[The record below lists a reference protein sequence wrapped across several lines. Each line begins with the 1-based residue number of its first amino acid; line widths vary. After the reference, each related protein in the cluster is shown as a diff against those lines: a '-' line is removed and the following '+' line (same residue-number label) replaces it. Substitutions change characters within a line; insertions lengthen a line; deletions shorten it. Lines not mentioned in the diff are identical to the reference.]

1 MGEEPAG
8 RGGLSRVRRTASLQT
23 EGNAVCWGQRG
34 GDEVEDRKTE
44 GRLRRHAAAVFALV
58 LLAALLLTSYM
69 EWTGILQERDRMSHI
84 AQSVG
89 SETYETLLSEM
100 GKTRVLEAYLIQTGG
115 SYEGFEE
122 VAPILLREKFV
133 RNVLFAPG
141 GVVEAVYPLAGNES
155 AVGLDM
161 NREGAGNL
169 EAQAAMEKG
178 ELYIAGPFALIQG
191 GMGIAGRLPVYLE
204 EGAGQRSFW
213 GIVSVTLDFPEVLSG
228 SPVER
233 AGDQGFACEVWRVN
247 PDTGERQTILT
258 SDTPPR
264 PGWQSVAYRQELF
277 NAVWTVTLSPLRPWY
292 ARPSLWL
299 YLAVGLLLSLLAAV
313 VTYNLERV
321 RLMRAEAARRAILQL
336 KTQLEH
342 EQTDMLLS
350 QIRSHF
356 FYHTLNALQALIV
369 LRPEEAYKM
378 AGDFARYLRF
388 SLDAATAAGGMGTFR
403 EELRA
408 VRAYA
413 DINQA
418 QLGDRLTMVYHVPPE
433 ADFPLPVLTIQPVV
447 ENAILH
453 GIRPKVGGGT
463 VTVSLEEGEDGWR
476 VTVADAGLG
485 FDPAAAAEEGSIGLD
500 NVRRRLRR
508 FPGCGIEIRSAP
520 GRGTRVVMT
529 YPKGAGEILTD
540 SIQTPQ

>member
-1 MGEEPAG
+1 M
-8 RGGLSRVRRTASLQT
+8 
-23 EGNAVCWGQRG
+23 
-34 GDEVEDRKTE
+34 DDRKTE
-44 GRLRRHAAAVFALV
+44 RRLWKHAGGVFALV
-58 LLAALLLTSYM
+58 LAAGLLLTAYM
-69 EWTGILQERDRMSHI
+69 ERAGIRQERDRMSHI

-89 SETYETLLSEM
+89 AETYETLLSEM

-115 SYEGFEE
+115 SYEGFEK
-122 VAPILLREKFV
+122 VAPILLREDFV

-141 GVVEAVYPLAGNES
+141 GVVEAVYPMAGNEG

-161 NREGAGNL
+161 NQEGAGNL

-178 ELYIAGPFALIQG
+178 ELYIAGPFELIQG

-204 EGAGQRSFW
+204 DESGRRAFW
-213 GIVSVTLDFPEVLSG
+213 GIVSVTLDFPQVLSG

-233 AGDQGFACEVWRVN
+233 VADQGFACEVWRIN
-247 PDTGERQTILT
+247 PDTGERQTILM
-258 SDTPPR
+258 SENAPR
-264 PGWQSVAYRQELF
+264 LGWQSVSYQQELF
-277 NAVWTVTLSPLRPWY
+277 NADWTITLSPLRPWY

-299 YLAVGLLLSLLAAV
+299 YSAIAVLLSLLAAV

-321 RLMRAEAARRAILQL
+321 RLMRAEADRRAILQL
-336 KTQLEH
+336 QTQLEH

-356 FYHTLNALQALIV
+356 FYHTLNSLQALIV
-369 LRPEEAYKM
+369 LRPNEAYKM

-388 SLDAATAAGGMGTFR
+388 TLDAATAAGGMGSFK

-418 QLGDRLTMVYHVPPE
+418 QLGSRLTMVYHVSSE

-453 GIRPKVGGGT
+453 GIKPKVGGGT
-463 VTVSLEEGEDGWR
+463 VTVSLEETDDRWL
-476 VTVADAGLG
+476 VTVADDGLG
-485 FDPAAAAEEGSIGLD
+485 FDPAAPAPEESIGLN
-500 NVRRRLRR
+500 NVRRRLSR
-508 FPGCGIEIRSAP
+508 FPGCGIEIFSAP
-520 GRGTRVVMT
+520 GRGTRVVLS
-529 YPKGAGEILTD
+529 YPKTSVKKLAN
-540 SIQTPQ
+540 SIQLSQ

>member
-1 MGEEPAG
+1 M
-8 RGGLSRVRRTASLQT
+8 
-23 EGNAVCWGQRG
+23 
-34 GDEVEDRKTE
+34 EDRNTE
-44 GRLRRHAAAVFALV
+44 HRLRRHAAGVFALV
-58 LLAALLLTSYM
+58 LAAVALLTAYM
-69 EWTGILQERDRMSHI
+69 ERAAIRQERDRMSHI

-115 SYEGFEE
+115 SYEGFEN

-141 GVVEAVYPLAGNES
+141 GVVEAVYPLAGNEN

-161 NREGAGNL
+161 NQEGAGNL
-169 EAQAAMEKG
+169 EARAAMEKG
-178 ELYIAGPFALIQG
+178 ELYIAGPFELIQG

-204 EGAGQRSFW
+204 DESGRRTFW
-213 GIVSVTLDFPEVLSG
+213 GIVSVTLDFPAVLSG

-233 AGDQGFACEVWRVN
+233 ASDQGFACEVWRIN
-247 PDTGERQTILT
+247 PDTAERQTILM
-258 SDTPPR
+258 SESAPR
-264 PGWQSVAYRQELF
+264 PGWQSVTFQQELF

-299 YLAVGLLLSLLAAV
+299 YLAIGLLLSLLAAV

-321 RLMRAEAARRAILQL
+321 RLMRAEAARQAIVQLQ
-336 KTQLEH
+336 TQLEH

-356 FYHTLNALQALIV
+356 FYHTLNSLQALIV
-369 LRPEEAYKM
+369 LRPGDAYKM

-388 SLDAATAAGGMGTFR
+388 TLDAATASGGIGSFK

-453 GIRPKVGGGT
+453 GIKPKVGGGT
-463 VTVSLEEGEDGWR
+463 VSVALEETEDRWL
-476 VTVADAGLG
+476 VIVADDGLG
-485 FDPAAAAEEGSIGLD
+485 FDPAAAAAEDSIGLG
-500 NVRRRLRR
+500 NVRRRLSR
-508 FPGCGIEIRSAP
+508 FPGCGIEIESAP
-520 GRGTRVVMT
+520 GRGTRVVLS
-529 YPKGAGEILTD
+529 YRKGFSETFTT
-540 SIQTPQ
+540 SIQNPQ